1 MIDLETASAHLSTM
15 LWRVLLTLVAM
26 LAAVQAM
33 AEPPAPG
40 RATWFGL
47 HFIDRSTEGALNP
60 ARPDEAA
67 RVAMAEAL
75 IADDLT
81 ARGFTLI
88 APPADAVAQIKNPA
102 KSNGRDTEIARA
114 QGADYAIAGEVH
126 KVSNLILQLNL
137 QFRDAQTGQMR
148 AAGVV
153 DIRGN
158 NDRSFQRGYRYLLKY
173 IIFKEEIPT
182 R

>member
-1 MIDLETASAHLSTM
+1 MFM
-15 LWRVLLTLVAM
+15 RLLLALVAM
-26 LAAVQAM
+26 LAAVQVM

-47 HFIDRSTEGALNP
+47 HFIDHSTEGALNP
-60 ARPDEAA
+60 AREDEAA
-67 RVAMAEAL
+67 RVAMAETL
-75 IADDLT
+75 IADDLS
-81 ARGFTLI
+81 ARGFTLL
-88 APPADAVAQIKNPA
+88 APPPDAVEQIKNPA
-102 KSNGRDTEIARA
+102 RSNGRDIQIARA

-137 QFRDAQTGQMR
+137 QIRDVQTGKMR

-158 NDRSFQRGYRYLLKY
+158 NDRSFQRGYRYLLKN